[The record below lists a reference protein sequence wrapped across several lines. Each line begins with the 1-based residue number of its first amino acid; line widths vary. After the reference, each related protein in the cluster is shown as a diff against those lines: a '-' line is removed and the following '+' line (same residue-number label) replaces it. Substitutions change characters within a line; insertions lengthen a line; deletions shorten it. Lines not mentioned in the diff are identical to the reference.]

1 MATWKSH
8 RKPSWPSCGWR
19 RTDIAPDPAPTK
31 SNNWK
36 RILPGLIISLV
47 ALVILL
53 LLAEPR
59 KLLEAL
65 KMADYRLVLV
75 ALAMMSAWLVVRS
88 ILWRTLLQ
96 EKASFSQVF
105 FSINEGYLLNNV
117 LPFRL
122 GEIGRALILSYKAN
136 LSFLFVF
143 STILIERAFDV
154 AIAASL
160 LLFSVPF
167 VVGASWAGEAALIS
181 AVVVIFGLGL
191 LYIIARNRDRL
202 LVWYESL
209 HQRWQV
215 LQKVGSQHVAAF
227 LSGLEVLTD
236 GRRFLKAIF
245 WAALNWGIALIQY
258 YILLRA
264 FFPEGKFL
272 WATFALG
279 LVALGVA
286 APSSPGALG
295 VYELAVVGALALF
308 GVDPAPALAYA
319 LTSHLTQ
326 YLITTILG
334 AIGLFRDGLT
344 LSGVYERARTTPLEQ
359 P

>member
-1 MATWKSH
+1 MATWKFH
-8 RKPSWPSCGWR
+8 KKPSWPSYGWR
-19 RTDIAPDPAPTK
+19 RTDIAPSPTPK
-31 SNNWK
+31 QNNWK

-47 ALVILL
+47 ALIILL

-65 KMADYRLVLV
+65 RMADYRLVLV
-75 ALAMMSAWLVVRS
+75 GIGTMSVWLVVRS
-88 ILWRTLLQ
+88 VFWRTLLQ
-96 EKASFSQVF
+96 EKATFSQVF

-154 AIAASL
+154 GISASL
-160 LLFSVPF
+160 LLISVPF
-167 VVGASWAGEAALIS
+167 VVGASWAGQAALIS
-181 AVVVIFGLGL
+181 GVVVLFGLGM
-191 LYIIARNRDRL
+191 LYLVARNRDRL

-209 HQRWQV
+209 SQRWTI
-215 LQKVGSQHVAAF
+215 LQKIGSHHIAAF

-236 GRRFLKAIF
+236 GKRFLKAVL
-245 WAALNWGIALIQY
+245 WGSLNWGIALVQY
-258 YILLRA
+258 YIFMLA

-279 LVALGVA
+279 VVALGVA

-295 VYELAVVGALALF
+295 VYELAVVGSLALF
-308 GVDPAPALAYA
+308 GADPAVALAYA
-319 LTSHLTQ
+319 LTTHLTQ

-334 AIGLFRDGLT
+334 SIGLFRDGLT
-344 LSGVYERARTTPLEQ
+344 LTGVYQRARATPLDQ